1 MFPWFLRA
9 WLAHTAQEKIRGEA
23 LRAVREQF
31 AAAAA
36 HKADA
41 ARGVPCDVGVV
52 FALAMEAGGLE
63 DRLEGLVTL
72 QAAGFAWRKGFLGG
86 RRLAIA
92 HAGPGCS
99 AAARAA
105 QALIDGHQPGWVIS
119 TGFAGGLDPR
129 IERGSILVADAVG
142 DLAGAAAELELGTLR
157 PWLAEQPRV
166 RVGRLLTA
174 DRIISA
180 AEEKHKLGRKHQ
192 ALAVDMETAAVA
204 EVCRER
210 GRRFLAV
217 RVISDPADESLPAD
231 LERLLAQRTAAGR
244 WGAVLGTLLD
254 RPGSAKELFR
264 LKANAMAAADE
275 LGKFLVRLVN
285 QLVPEI
291 SRNDQCPNPHD

>member
-52 FALAMEAGGLE
+52 FALSMEAGGLE
-63 DRLEGLVTL
+63 DRLEGVVSVA
-72 QAAGFAWRKGFLGG
+72 AAGLTVRKGLLGR
-86 RRLAIA
+86 RRLALVCSGAGRKAAA
-92 HAGPGCS
+92 HAV
-99 AAARAA
+99 R
-105 QALIDGHQPGWVIS
+105 ALIDGHQPGWVLS
-119 TGFAGGLDPR
+119 AGFAGGLDPR
-129 IERGSILVADAVG
+129 LERGSILVADAVS
-142 DLAGAAAELELGTLR
+142 DLAGAAAELDLGPLR

-174 DRIISA
+174 DRVISA
-180 AEEKHKLGRKHQ
+180 AEEKRELGRKHQ
-192 ALAVDMETAAVA
+192 AMAVDMETAAVA

-210 GRRFLAV
+210 GRKLLAV
-217 RVISDPADESLPAD
+217 RVISDPADESLPSD

-254 RPGSAKELFR
+254 RPGSAKDLFR
-264 LKANAMAAADE
+264 LKSNALTASDE
-275 LGKFLVRLVN
+275 LAKFLVRLVK
-285 QLVPEI
+285 QLVPAAKNEEGAGN
-291 SRNDQCPNPHD
+291 SE